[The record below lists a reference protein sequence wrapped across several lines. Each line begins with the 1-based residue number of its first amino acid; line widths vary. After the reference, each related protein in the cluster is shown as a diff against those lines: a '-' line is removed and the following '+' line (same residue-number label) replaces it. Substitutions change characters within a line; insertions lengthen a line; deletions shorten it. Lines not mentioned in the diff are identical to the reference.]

1 MKVNI
6 NIECTP
12 QEARAFFGLPDVTPL
27 NEALVGEMQ
36 KRMGENMDAMEPEA
50 LMRSWMSYGGE
61 WQKQFMG
68 LMAQAAGGTGG
79 SGGPKGGK
87 DR

>member
-12 QEARAFFGLPDVTPL
+12 EEARAFMGLPDVSTL
-27 NEALVGEMQ
+27 NEQLVEEMA
-36 KRMGENMDAMEPEA
+36 KRMTGNLDAMEPEA
-50 LMRSWMSYGGE
+50 LMRNWMSLGGE
-61 WQKQFMG
+61 WQKQMMG
-68 LMAQAAGGTGG
+68 LMAQAAKPG
-79 SGGPKGGK
+79 S

>member
-27 NEALVGEMQ
+27 NDQLVQEMQ
-36 KRMGENMDAMEPEA
+36 KRMGANMDAMEPEA

-68 LMAQAAGGTGG
+68 LMAQAA
-79 SGGPKGGK
+79 SGGPGSK

>member
-6 NIECTP
+6 NIDCSP

-27 NEALVGEMQ
+27 NEQLVEEMS
-36 KRMGENMDAMEPEA
+36 KRMSANMEAMEPEA
-50 LMRSWMSYGGE
+50 LMRSWMSFGGE
-61 WQKQFMG
+61 WQKQFMD
-68 LMAQAAGGTGG
+68 LMGNAATGR
-79 SGGPKGGK
+79 SSSS

>member
-1 MKVNI
+1 MEGGGRMKVNI
-6 NIECTP
+6 DIECSP

-27 NEALVGEMQ
+27 NEALVAEMQ
-36 KRMGENMDAMEPEA
+36 KRMGANMDAMEPEA

-68 LMAQAAGGTGG
+68 LMAQAAGGTG
-79 SGGPKGGK
+79 SK